1 MQEWEAPV
9 TTLMICNIPCR
20 LAYQELVSRLAA
32 CGLGGRYDYLHLP
45 MANRNDSNLGYAFI
59 NLSSAE
65 DADWCTKCFQ
75 GHRFEGFEGS
85 SKVCAVKPARL
96 QGRAPNLLQFG
107 PRSRRMAPCARR
119 RP

>member
-1 MQEWEAPV
+1 
-9 TTLMICNIPCR
+9 MICNIPCR

-65 DADWCTKCFQ
+65 DADWCTACFA
-75 GHRFEGFEGS
+75 GCRFEGFSGS

-96 QGRAPNLLQFG
+96 QGAAPNMLQFG
-107 PRSRRMAPCARR
+107 PRSRRKALAAPRWQ
-119 RP
+119 